1 MCIQAARRN
10 RRLKPG
16 GCRMMVSR
24 IAAALL
30 LTGIT
35 LSAVDLVKDG
45 VPCAD
50 IVISEDPAPGVLAA
64 AQDLQNVVL
73 RMSGAELKIVTPEKS
88 ALPGKICVGESACT
102 REAGYKAPEFHG
114 SGYDI
119 WIQGSC
125 VVLTGPV
132 KLHRDPAANG
142 KKQELSVVASL
153 CVPGQITPP
162 APDPELGLS
171 LSDDLGPMY
180 AVSAFLE
187 NLGVRFYTPGPYG
200 TIVPQKNTISV
211 TDGRETKEAAFGIR
225 EYQFGV
231 QAETE
236 AFLWLKRLKNGSA
249 SSPRIGVLVLAD
261 VMREAEKEHPDWIA
275 RDKKGELL
283 ISSHDLCGF
292 PRYLREDFRNAC
304 AEKIRKLF
312 DADPGMKKLIVMP
325 PGSSYQMDAD
335 EAAKA
340 WVQGVFPQSP
350 RKVML
355 FDFVSALARELKK
368 THPDRQI
375 IWMDPFGDF
384 LPPRETLNSRPDNLT
399 AFPHPRAP
407 HTYAKAGDGPKYL
420 KMLGDLNRTFR
431 PDGMIQRE
439 WWNEFEDA
447 CSPGQPFWFPKTL
460 QDVRKGQRDNGVT
473 GLLIDLTTISN
484 EVPETPLTHFMIY
497 LNSKLMW
504 DPDLDLDALLSE
516 YCRLWFGPAESE
528 MRCLVYYGAD
538 ILSRKGIRTVNH
550 SKKSQMRFDDIP
562 VIFQLLDRAKE
573 KTQPGTL
580 YRSRVEELEICFAWL
595 KEAFRKRPSDP
606 GDPILT
612 AQPFPCDRTCSGDLS
627 AYKNWIKVGGDGPN
641 RTEMALGVTDNR
653 ERLLVAVRCFDDKM
667 TKQPSAILR
676 PDDLSMIRHPK
687 GLQDV
692 FEVSVRSPLRGDFFL
707 CVGPG
712 GVFIDAS
719 TDPET
724 IIQTGSVLGWSDDKT
739 AVKVRR
745 LADHWEAEI
754 HFALGYIGEPWPDE
768 PSNAPWSLYVT
779 RSKRIPAGKT
789 GLLASAQY
797 ALNFSNMDSGGN
809 DVHAMRLLPGAK
821 DQYVYGVKRAA
832 GKVPLDAGWDGPE
845 WKDVPEL
852 RLGLNWFWYERS
864 TDYFP
869 DARAKLQ
876 YDDKYIYVHYLV
888 RDQYVK
894 AEFQKDQTMVC
905 LDSCVEFFT
914 KPRESGPYFN
924 FECNCAGILH
934 LSRISENAD
943 RTKSFVPLQ
952 KEELEQI
959 KRFHTLQGPILQEIE
974 QPTVWRLV
982 LQIPLELFVKHAD
995 VQLPLTG
1002 QVWSANFFKCADG
1015 TSHPCW
1021 LMWKRAKGF
1030 HVPEDFG
1037 KIIFE

>member
-1 MCIQAARRN
+1 MI
-10 RRLKPG
+10 
-16 GCRMMVSR
+16 SR

-30 LTGIT
+30 LFGIT
-35 LSAVDLVKDG
+35 LDAVDLVKDG
-45 VPCAD
+45 APCAD

-64 AQDLQNVVL
+64 AQDLREIIR
-73 RMSGAELKIVTPEKS
+73 RMSGAELKIVTPGKS
-88 ALPGKICVGESACT
+88 ALPGKICVGESAST
-102 REAGYKAPEFHG
+102 REAGYQLPEFHG

-119 WIQGSC
+119 WIKGHC

-132 KLHRDPAANG
+132 KLHRDPEG
-142 KKQELSVVASL
+142 STKQKLSVVTSM
-153 CVPGQITPP
+153 CVPGQINPP
-162 APDPELGLS
+162 APDPELGFS

-187 NLGVRFYTPGPYG
+187 DLGVRFYAPGPYG

-211 TDGRETKEAAFGIR
+211 TDGRMTKEAAFGIR
-225 EYQFGV
+225 EYQFGA
-231 QAETE
+231 QAEAE
-236 AFLWLKRLKNGSA
+236 ALLWLKRLKSGSA
-249 SSPRIGVLVLAD
+249 SSPRIGVLALAD
-261 VMREAEKEHPDWIA
+261 VMREAEKEHPDWAA
-275 RDKKGELL
+275 RGKRDERLL
-283 ISSHDLCGF
+283 SHDLCCYPKYFHEGF
-292 PRYLREDFRNAC
+292 RRAC
-304 AEKIRKLF
+304 AERIRAIF
-312 DADPGMKKLIVMP
+312 DADPALEKLIVMP
-325 PGSSYQMDAD
+325 PGRGNLAD
-335 EAAKA
+335 NGEIGRMRLP
-340 WVQGVFPQSP
+340 GVFPQFP
-350 RKVML
+350 VQNIF
-355 FDFVSALARELKK
+355 FDFILHIDRELKK
-368 THPDRQI
+368 THPGRRLV
-375 IWMDPFGDF
+375 WMGPIND
-384 LPPRETLNSRPDNLT
+384 LPPGKDRMDKMTNELT
-399 AFPHPRAP
+399 AAPRPRAP
-407 HTYAKAGDGPKYL
+407 HTYGSISGRKGYL
-420 KMLGDLNRTFR
+420 KSLEKLNKTFH
-431 PDGMIQRE
+431 PNDMIQRE
-439 WWNEFEDA
+439 WWNEFEFFR
-447 CSPGQPFWFPKTL
+447 SPRLPFWFPKAL
-460 QDVRKGQRDNGVT
+460 QEVRRGQRDNGVT
-473 GLLIDLTTISN
+473 GLLMDVTTGEAEFSGRL
-484 EVPETPLTHFMIY
+484 PEPPLTHFMIY

-504 DPDLDLDALLSE
+504 DPDLDPDALLSE

-528 MRCLVYYGAD
+528 MRCLVYYGTD
-538 ILSRKGIRTVNH
+538 ILSRKGIRTVN
-550 SKKSQMRFDDIP
+550 SSEKSQMRFDDIP
-562 VIFQLLDRAKE
+562 VIFQLLDQAKE
-573 KTQPGTL
+573 KTQPGTI
-580 YRSRVEELEICFAWL
+580 YRSRVEELEISLSWL

-627 AYKNWIKVGGDGPN
+627 AYKNWIKIGGDGPN

-653 ERLLVAVRCFDDKM
+653 DRLLVAVRCFDDKM

-712 GVFIDAS
+712 GVFIDGS

-724 IIQTGSVLGWSDDKT
+724 VIQTGSVLGWSDDKT

-745 LADHWEAEI
+745 LADRWEAEI
-754 HFALGYIGEPWPDE
+754 HFALGAIGEPWPDE

-779 RSKRIPAGKT
+779 RRRMIPAGKT
-789 GLLASAQY
+789 GLLASARY

-832 GKVPLDAGWDGPE
+832 GPVPLDADWDGPE

-864 TDYFP
+864 TDHFP
-869 DARAKLQ
+869 DVRAKLQ

-888 RDQYVK
+888 RDRYVK
-894 AEFQKDQTMVC
+894 AEFRKDQTMVC

-914 KPRESGPYFN
+914 KPMGSGPYFN
-924 FECNCAGILH
+924 FECSCAGILH

-974 QPTVWRLV
+974 QPTVWRLA
-982 LQIPLELFVKHAD
+982 LHIPLELFVKHAD

-1015 TSHPCW
+1015 TSNPFA
-1021 LMWKRAKGF
+1021 RF
-1030 HVPEDFG
+1030 HISQQDFG